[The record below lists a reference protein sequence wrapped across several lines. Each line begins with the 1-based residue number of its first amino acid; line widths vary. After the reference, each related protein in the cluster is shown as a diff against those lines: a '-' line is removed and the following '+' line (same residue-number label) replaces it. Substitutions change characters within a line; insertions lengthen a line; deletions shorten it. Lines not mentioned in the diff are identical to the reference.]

1 MPSLTQS
8 QIALL
13 YFQTFCKKDLASLE
27 VLFSD
32 NVMLVDWQVQLIGK
46 DNILDFNKKFFN
58 SVDTI
63 RIDVERIA
71 IGQDTVIAEIK
82 VVINNKINAP
92 VVDVFEFDQDNK
104 IKQIRAYKR

>member
-1 MPSLTQS
+1 MSNPTQS

-32 NVMLVDWQVQLIGK
+32 NIILMDWQVQLIGR
-46 DNILDFNKKFFN
+46 DNILNFNKKFFD

>member
-1 MPSLTQS
+1 MSNPTQS

-32 NVMLVDWQVQLIGK
+32 NIILMDWQVQLIGR
-46 DNILDFNKKFFN
+46 DNILNFNKKIFD

>member
-1 MPSLTQS
+1 MTSPTQS

-27 VLFSD
+27 VLFND
-32 NVMLVDWQVQLIGK
+32 NIILMDWQVQLIGK
-46 DNILDFNKKFFN
+46 DNILDFNKKFFD
-58 SVDTI
+58 SVDSI
-63 RIDVERIA
+63 RIDIERIA

-82 VVINNKINAP
+82 VVINNTINAP

>member
-1 MPSLTQS
+1 MSNPTQS

-32 NVMLVDWQVQLIGK
+32 NIILIDWQVQLIGR
-46 DNILDFNKKFFN
+46 DNILNFNKKFFD

-82 VVINNKINAP
+82 VIINNKINAP